1 MSWSFALSPPFSS
14 LPPAPGSVSASKTPF
29 PPLRLSWLIWGL
41 GASLYFMSFYQR
53 VAPAVMTDLLMS
65 DFQIG
70 AAALGNFSA
79 FYFYS
84 YVAMQVPTGMLA
96 DHWGPRRLLTAG
108 AVLAA
113 VGTIFFAMANTVH
126 LANIGRLLIG
136 GSVAVAWVTLMKLA
150 THWFPPRMF
159 AFVTGIGL
167 LIGVTGA
174 VTAGAPLRL
183 LADVLG
189 WREVMGIL
197 GLSCLAVGAAIWVIV
212 RDDPTERGYASYG
225 PVPGSTAKASSGMLQ
240 GLARI
245 FRYRNTLLLTVA
257 QGGMVGTVLAFG
269 GLWGVPFLETR
280 YALSPLA
287 AAALNSTIMIVWALS
302 GPLLGFFSDRLGTR
316 KRLYVSASCAALV
329 CWSFALLM
337 PALPLALFII
347 AAMIGAGA
355 CGVVI
360 VGFAFAKESVPSHLS
375 GTASGVC
382 NMGAMSGPMI
392 LQLAAGW
399 LLDRHWQGEML
410 HGARLYDV
418 FAFQM
423 AFVPMVAWLSITAGL
438 ALLMRETH
446 CRPPR
451 ETS

>member
-1 MSWSFALSPPFSS
+1 
-14 LPPAPGSVSASKTPF
+14 
-29 PPLRLSWLIWGL
+29 
-41 GASLYFMSFYQR
+41 MSFYQR

-108 AVLAA
+108 ALLAA

-167 LIGVTGA
+167 LVGVTGA

-197 GLSCLAVGAAIWVIV
+197 GLCCLAVGTAIWLIV
-212 RDDPTERGYASYG
+212 RDDPTERGYVSYI
-225 PVPGSTAKASSGMLQ
+225 PVPGSTSGKPSGMLR
-240 GLARI
+240 GLSRI

-280 YALSPLA
+280 YALSSMA
-287 AAALNSTIMIVWALS
+287 AAVLNSSIMIVWALS
-302 GPLLGFFSDRLGTR
+302 GPLLGFFSDKLGTR
-316 KRLYVSASCAALV
+316 KGLYVSASCIALA
-329 CWSFALLM
+329 CWSFALMM
-337 PALPLALFII
+337 PTLPLSLFII
-347 AAMIGAGA
+347 TAMIGAGA

-360 VGFAFAKESVPSHLS
+360 VGFAFAKESVPSQLS

-382 NMGAMSGPMI
+382 NMGAMSGPML

-410 HGARLYDV
+410 HGARIYDV
-418 FAFQM
+418 FAYQM
-423 AFVPMVAWLSITAGL
+423 AFVPMIVWLTFTAGL
-438 ALLMRETH
+438 ALLTRETY
-446 CRPPR
+446 CRPPQ
-451 ETS
+451 ETP